1 MNFDVDDERVEQMY
15 GELVPAIGDLGA
27 VEFAM
32 TAEMLHQ
39 FCWYCVKLR
48 DLEHTV
54 EVEGIMEDTPK
65 GPKANPVLAV
75 MHQFA
80 QRKGDLYSKMVKSVG
95 KVSSDAASK
104 LAKFGSRR

>member
-15 GELVPAIGDLGA
+15 GELVPAIGDLGV

-48 DLEHTV
+48 DLEHAV

-104 LAKFGSRR
+104 LAKFASRR

>member
-1 MNFDVDDERVEQMY
+1 M
-15 GELVPAIGDLGA
+15 
-27 VEFAM
+27 
-32 TAEMLHQ
+32 
-39 FCWYCVKLR
+39 
-48 DLEHTV
+48 
-54 EVEGIMEDTPK
+54 MEDTPK

-104 LAKFGSRR
+104 LAKFASRR

>member
-1 MNFDVDDERVEQMY
+1 MNFDVDDDRVQQMY
-15 GELVPAIGDLGA
+15 AEIVPAIGELGA

-32 TAEMLHQ
+32 TSEMLHQ

-54 EVEGIMEDTPK
+54 EVEGILEETPK
-65 GPKANPVLAV
+65 GPKANPALAV

-80 QRKGDLYSKMVKSVG
+80 QRKGDLYAKVLKSVG
-95 KVSSDAASK
+95 KVSSDAASR
-104 LAKFGSRR
+104 LASFASRH